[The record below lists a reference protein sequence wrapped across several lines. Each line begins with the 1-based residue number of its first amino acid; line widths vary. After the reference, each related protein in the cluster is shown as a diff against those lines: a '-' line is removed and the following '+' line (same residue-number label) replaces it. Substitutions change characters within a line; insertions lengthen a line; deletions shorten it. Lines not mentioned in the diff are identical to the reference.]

1 MMNIRFTILS
11 AMAFFALGEAQAQK
25 AWSLRQCIDYALE
38 HNITVKQMQN
48 IREQQALQ
56 LNTNKNSRLPDLD
69 ASVGENISFGRGL
82 TAQNTYEDRTTSSTS
97 FSLGTTVSLFDGNK
111 TTHNIRLSKLN
122 LDAADADLSKAR
134 NDLSMNVAKAYIEA
148 LNNMEIADVARRQV
162 SIDSMQVARLQ
173 TIVEN
178 GKASVAELSQQKAA
192 LAQSQLTLTTA
203 SNNCQLSL
211 LDLSQLLEL
220 PSPDGF
226 SILRPETSHI
236 NPESYVPAS
245 PSVVFADALVSK
257 PEIKAQEL
265 RVKGAEHS
273 VLIAKSAYYPQLAF
287 NAGLG
292 SNYYKTSGFD
302 AESFGKQLKN
312 NFSQYLGLS
321 LNVPIFNR
329 FSTRN
334 SVRSARIDRDNQV
347 LKLED
352 AKKSLYKEIQQVYY
366 NAIAAESRY
375 VSSRQAVASNEDA
388 FRLTQGKYENGK
400 ASITEFNEAKNNLL
414 KAQSDMVQAKYESLY
429 QNSLLDFYRGKSL
442 DF

>member
-1 MMNIRFTILS
+1 MLS
-11 AMAFFALGEAQAQK
+11 
-25 AWSLRQCIDYALE
+25 WHHSSSLLYLFHIG
-38 HNITVKQMQN
+38 MG
-48 IREQQALQ
+48 
-56 LNTNKNSRLPDLD
+56 
-69 ASVGENISFGRGL
+69 ASE
-82 TAQNTYEDRTTSSTS
+82 Y
-97 FSLGTTVSLFDGNK
+97 
-111 TTHNIRLSKLN
+111 
-122 LDAADADLSKAR
+122 DAD
-134 NDLSMNVAKAYIEA
+134 
-148 LNNMEIADVARRQV
+148 
-162 SIDSMQVARLQ
+162 
-173 TIVEN
+173 
-178 GKASVAELSQQKAA
+178 G
-192 LAQSQLTLTTA
+192 
-203 SNNCQLSL
+203 
-211 LDLSQLLEL
+211 
-220 PSPDGF
+220 
-226 SILRPETSHI
+226 
-236 NPESYVPAS
+236 
-245 PSVVFADALVSK
+245 LVSK

-265 RVKGAEHS
+265 RVKGADHS

-334 SVRSARIDRDNQV
+334 NVRSARIDHDNQV